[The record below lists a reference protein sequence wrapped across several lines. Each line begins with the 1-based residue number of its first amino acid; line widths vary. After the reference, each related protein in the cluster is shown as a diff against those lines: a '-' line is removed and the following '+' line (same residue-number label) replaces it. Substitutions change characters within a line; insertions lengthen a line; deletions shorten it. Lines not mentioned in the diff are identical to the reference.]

1 MVEVVYIV
9 CPMCG
14 MNRVLEKKASSA
26 LARSMDVSEVK
37 GRIRFDHV
45 DLENGIIVQ
54 VRERVEGKEQVSRR
68 GRGGG
73 MGFPLKRGMTLEQ
86 MIAQPKYR
94 DLIDQIRESAQKII
108 DKLEES
114 L

>member
-1 MVEVVYIV
+1 MAEVVYIV

-14 MNRVLEKKASSA
+14 MNRVLEKKASTA
-26 LARSMDVSEVK
+26 LARSMDISEVK

-54 VRERVEGKEQVSRR
+54 VRERVEGKEQVKRR
-68 GRGGG
+68 RRGGG
-73 MGFPLKRGMTLEQ
+73 TGFPLKRGMTLEQ
-86 MIAQPKYR
+86 MRAQPEYS
-94 DLIDQIRESAQKII
+94 DLINQIRESAQKII
-108 DKLEES
+108 DKLEER